1 MFLITPNSELT
12 EVEKSKL
19 SLLEKIFRAPTEA
32 FDLYLRNASL
42 GRKELLR
49 LHYALWVLAPI
60 SKIAGNLIKII
71 LDLIFGDE
79 VDLNPFSGV
88 ITSLI
93 IYPVLLLV
101 VSQYDVV
108 RVFYRK
114 VDRTKGENYPAAD
127 VLTLAFLAFSAS
139 SVFWILPSPINFG
152 LIGISFLYSVYL
164 SFIGMK
170 RVSGVESK
178 EILIFFLFG
187 TAYLLSISLV
197 FVFIYNIIRTL
208 LN

>member
-12 EVEKSKL
+12 EVEKTKL
-19 SLLEKIFRAPTEA
+19 SLLEKIFKAPKEA
-32 FDLYLRNASL
+32 FDLYLRNPSL

-60 SKIAGNLIKII
+60 SKIAGNAIKI
-71 LDLIFGDE
+71 LWDLVFGEE
-79 VDLNPFSGV
+79 VEWNLFSGV

-93 IYPVLLLV
+93 IYPVLLLL

-114 VDRTKGENYPAAD
+114 VDRTKGENYPPAD
-127 VLTLAFLAFSAS
+127 VLTLAFIAFSAS
-139 SVFWILPSPINFG
+139 SIFWVLPSPINLG
-152 LIGISFLYSVYL
+152 LIGIAFLYSIYL
-164 SFIGMK
+164 SYIGMK
-170 RVSGVESK
+170 RVSGTDSK
-178 EILIFFLFG
+178 EIQIFFLFG
-187 TAYLLSISLV
+187 SAYLLSIFLV
-197 FVFIYNIIRTL
+197 FTIIYNIIRTI